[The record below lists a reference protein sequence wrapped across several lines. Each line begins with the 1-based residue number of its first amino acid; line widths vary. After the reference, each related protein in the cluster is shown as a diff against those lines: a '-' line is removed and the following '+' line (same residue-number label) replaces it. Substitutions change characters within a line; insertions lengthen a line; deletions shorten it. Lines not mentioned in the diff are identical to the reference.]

1 MTSNQLEYNK
11 QVEAHRANLRNEELT
26 ERSIA
31 ENERHNIASERH
43 NTYVL
48 GETRRHNLA
57 TENVAEQNV
66 ALNYAQLDYQ
76 YANLDEQSRHNLA
89 QEEEA
94 HRTNTANERI
104 KEDLGWANVDVA
116 TEANRIKSDYNDVS
130 LVLQR
135 DTLNEAIRSNRA
147 REEQIW
153 DQNRL
158 REAELQESIE
168 RRQDEMRI
176 RQEQLE
182 EQIRSNVT
190 GESIRRQA
198 NRNEAIRNL
207 ETKRHNQKQE
217 SAQIWQ
223 NVNGTIGSIG
233 QVARSAVP
241 LIMGG
246 FF

>member
-11 QVEAHRANLRNEELT
+11 QVEQHRANLAQEELT
-26 ERSIA
+26 ARNLT
-31 ENERHNIASERH
+31 ENERHNLATERH
-43 NTYVL
+43 NVNVL
-48 GETRRHNLA
+48 GETKRHNLA
-57 TENVAEQNV
+57 TENVAEQNI
-66 ALNYAQLDYQ
+66 ALGYSQLDYQ

-89 QEEEA
+89 QEEET
-94 HRTNTANERI
+94 HRTNTENERI

-130 LVLQR
+130 LILQR
-135 DTLNEAIRSNRA
+135 DTLNEQIRSNLA

-153 DQNRL
+153 EQNRI
-158 REAELQESIE
+158 RERELQESIE
-168 RRQDEMRI
+168 RRQEEMRI

-190 GESIRRQA
+190 GEEIRRRA
-198 NRNEAIRNL
+198 NVNEAWRIS
-207 ETKRHNQKQE
+207 ETARHNKKTE
-217 SAQIWQ
+217 SAQTWQ
-223 NVNGTIGSIG
+223 NVNGTIGSVG
-233 QVARSAVP
+233 QVARAAVP